1 MKVQALFVIASAL
14 VGALAAPI
22 EKREPRTVT
31 VYETVVH
38 VVTSTHTS
46 WVAPTALVQKPEEKQ
61 PAQEQKPKEEPAVPS
76 PAPAPA
82 PVIPSP
88 VALPKPVEKPVQ
100 VPTPAPTS
108 VVSVVPELPI
118 KAPEPEPKPEPSPEP
133 KPEPIPQP
141 SPEPVA
147 PKPEPV
153 TPAPAPEPVTP
164 APAPSP
170 EPVTPAPA
178 PVAPSPA
185 PAPAPPSGGSD
196 VTTGSTPNG
205 LATYYTPGSGSC
217 GGHNSISD
225 DIVAISHKIMEP
237 LDGGNPNS
245 NPICGRQIKVSYK
258 GKSLIA
264 TVVDKCM
271 GCAPEKIDLSQGA
284 FEKLSPIDPGVIKV
298 SWEWL

>member
-46 WVAPTALVQKPEEKQ
+46 WVAPTALVQKPQEKQ
-61 PAQEQKPKEEPAVPS
+61 PVEEQKPQDEPVVPAPAPS

-82 PVIPSP
+82 PVVPSP

-100 VPTPAPTS
+100 
-108 VVSVVPELPI
+108 
-118 KAPEPEPKPEPSPEP
+118 
-133 KPEPIPQP
+133 P

-153 TPAPAPEPVTP
+153 
-164 APAPSP
+164 PAPSP
-170 EPVTPAPA
+170 EPAPPAPSPEPAAPAPA
-178 PVAPSPA
+178 PAAPA
-185 PAPAPPSGGSD
+185 PAPASAPPSGGSN
-196 VTTGSTPNG
+196 VSTGSTPNG
-205 LATYYTPGSGSC
+205 LATYYAPGSGSC
-217 GGHNSISD
+217 GWVNSNSD
-225 DIVAISHKIMEP
+225 DIVAISYKIMEP
-237 LDGGNPNS
+237 LDGGNPNN
-245 NPICGRQIKVSYK
+245 NPNCGRKIKVSYK

-271 GCAPEKIDLSQGA
+271 GCSPEKIDLAQGA
-284 FEKLSPIDPGVIKV
+284 FEKLSPIDPGVINV